1 MKSILAAAA
10 ILLGI
15 LWTASGGATEPDF
28 PLADFKMLTPD
39 GSRKIGYAHFD
50 TAEAHG
56 LIHVRGQYNFISGDY
71 DVDEAWLKP
80 AQRTASPALFK
91 YRHVFFHS
99 DGSPERLSEADLNS
113 GQATCSIYN
122 NGTVQRASKKLDFP
136 ADTYAGPALVFPIRA
151 FLRQSVSTSNE
162 FHSFNCS
169 PGPTIYALQISTRA
183 QQRWTYHEGPVIE
196 ASVKPHF
203 GPFDVWIAPFVPRV
217 RLWFDPARDCE
228 FIGAES
234 MRYYK
239 GLPFMMVPAR
249 SFADKNDGNR

>member
-28 PLADFKMLTPD
+28 PLADFKLLTPD

-80 AQRTASPALFK
+80 AQRTASPPLFK